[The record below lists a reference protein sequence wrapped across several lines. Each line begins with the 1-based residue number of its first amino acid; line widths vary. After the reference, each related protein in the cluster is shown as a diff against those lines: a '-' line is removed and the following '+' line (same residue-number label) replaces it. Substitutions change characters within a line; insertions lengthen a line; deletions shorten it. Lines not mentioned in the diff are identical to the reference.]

1 MTLKRLSLIC
11 VSVALCLWGSNAS
24 AMASFSSAK
33 NVLPKIYAQIDE
45 ELGETNT
52 IYCGCRITYPENAKW
67 TINLKECGYKVRKQA
82 ERAKRIEVEHVMP
95 AWEFGHQLKC
105 WQQGGRKN
113 CGKDDNFNQMEGD
126 LHNLYPSV
134 GEVNSDRGNF
144 QFSDW
149 NAKPSVYGKC
159 EMVIDFKGKRA
170 QPPKASRGQIARAYL
185 YMSQQY
191 DIKLSNAQ
199 RRLYEAWNR
208 MYPPTK
214 QECMRNELIKEKQG
228 NLNKFISE
236 KCK

>member
-1 MTLKRLSLIC
+1 MTLKQLSLIC
-11 VSVALCLWGSNAS
+11 ISVALCLYGTNAS
-24 AMASFSSAK
+24 AMSSFNSAK
-33 NVLPKIYAQIDE
+33 NVLPKIYAQMDK

-52 IYCGCRITYPENAKW
+52 IYCGCRITYPKKAKW
-67 TINLKECGYKVRKQA
+67 TIDLKECGYTVRKQSA
-82 ERAKRIEVEHVMP
+82 RAQRIEAEHVMP

-113 CGKDDNFNQMEGD
+113 CGKDDDFKRMEGD

-134 GEVNSDRGNF
+134 GEINGDRGNF

-149 NAKPSVYGKC
+149 NAKPYAYGKC
-159 EMVIDFKGKRA
+159 EMVIDFKDKRA
-170 QPPKASRGQIARAYL
+170 QPPKSSRGQIARAYL

-191 DIKLSNAQ
+191 GIKLSNAQ
-199 RRLYEAWNR
+199 RRLYEAWNNI
-208 MYPPTK
+208 YPPTK
-214 QECMRNELIKEKQG
+214 QECLRNELIETKQG